1 MESLYDL
8 GARGTLFVDRSLR
21 WWPSRSFVRQP
32 LTITRF
38 HRMRQLDNL
47 ARFIWGPGPSPL
59 AQLAKIASFLV
70 AAPKFKPGM
79 PKQFANGCG
88 LSMAIIATVF
98 LFVTGFDPERIIAS
112 CFMGVYAALAAL
124 EFGIDFCMVGQMPAV
139 HMLTRSDTCSHPFTP
154 IHTCSHP
161 FRAATFSAGWSSLAY
176 FPRRYTRFASQLFQ
190 KRTTRTVRRQRSSPT
205 SRSLSG
211 SGFSSPALPCPMRY
225 DCSRN
230 LKSLSPNYSTARPL
244 THRLSHLFENHQD
257 VQYKTKSNDH
267 DSQSFDMI
275 KYTKASHFAMV
286 LGLLGTLYDASFRII
301 SHRLHVPHQ
310 KACARP
316 RDQLSR
322 SQQRVQTGTY
332 RFPSYSQ
339 HSWRRCVIFKESL
352 FGTVSSTNHSLIH
365 TCPHTCRQY

>member
-139 HMLTRSDTCSHPFTP
+139 HMLMRSDTCSHLFTPVHTHSHPFTP
-154 IHTCSHP
+154 VHTHSGLLH
-161 FRAATFSAGWSSLAY
+161 FRLDGQVWHI
-176 FPRRYTRFASQLFQ
+176 SQGDI
-190 KRTTRTVRRQRSSPT
+190 R
-205 SRSLSG
+205 
-211 SGFSSPALPCPMRY
+211 ALHLN
-225 DCSRN
+225 CSRN
-230 LKSLSPNYSTARPL
+230 
-244 THRLSHLFENHQD
+244 
-257 VQYKTKSNDH
+257 V
-267 DSQSFDMI
+267 
-275 KYTKASHFAMV
+275 
-286 LGLLGTLYDASFRII
+286 
-301 SHRLHVPHQ
+301 LHVQ
-310 KACARP
+310 
-316 RDQLSR
+316 
-322 SQQRVQTGTY
+322 
-332 RFPSYSQ
+332 
-339 HSWRRCVIFKESL
+339 
-352 FGTVSSTNHSLIH
+352 
-365 TCPHTCRQY
+365 